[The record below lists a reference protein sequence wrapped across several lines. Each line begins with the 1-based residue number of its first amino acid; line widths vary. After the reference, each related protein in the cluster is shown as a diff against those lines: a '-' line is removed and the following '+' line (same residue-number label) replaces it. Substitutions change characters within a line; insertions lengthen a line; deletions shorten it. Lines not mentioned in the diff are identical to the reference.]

1 MLQYRLKVNI
11 QYTLRTRIPF
21 KEYELARSRCRAV
34 RESDGFFFF
43 FFSSRDER
51 VVFFSKMA
59 TFFLFFSDRRWFVP
73 FTPPPPPH
81 ILNAYVFILVDFLVA
96 KDMLI
101 FFLLIESEEKAQ
113 RRSRFS
119 DRSVGH
125 FSFPNASKSYASRST
140 EIKLGWWNREKD
152 AAWPS
157 WRARL
162 GGLASPIFE
171 ISSNCTAASLHVSYG
186 PAYNIRLI

>member
-59 TFFLFFSDRRWFVP
+59 TFFLFLAIVVDSSLLL
-73 FTPPPPPH
+73 PPPPPH

-140 EIKLGWWNREKD
+140 EIKLG
-152 AAWPS
+152 
-157 WRARL
+157 
-162 GGLASPIFE
+162 
-171 ISSNCTAASLHVSYG
+171 
-186 PAYNIRLI
+186 